1 MRLGWFLTG
10 MLTAAVATQVVLPAN
25 ADSITGEKYP
35 ATRLVAPCQD
45 ADSDARE
52 VGQVAELEC
61 EQYILGFLDALAEV
75 GASGPGT
82 GICVP
87 EQNTADEVR
96 WAFVRWVYGDFSKRK
111 SMPAADALLAS
122 LKDSF
127 PCK

>member
-45 ADSDARE
+45 ADNDSRE

-61 EQYILGFLDALAEV
+61 EQYILGFVDALAEV
-75 GASGPGT
+75 GAAGKGT
-82 GICVP
+82 DICVP
-87 EQNTADEVR
+87 VQNTADEVR

-111 SMPAADALLAS
+111 TMPAAGALLAS
-122 LKDSF
+122 LIDS
-127 PCK
+127 CAC

>member
-45 ADSDARE
+45 ADNDSRE

-61 EQYILGFLDALAEV
+61 EQYILGFVDALAEV
-75 GASGPGT
+75 GAAGKGT
-82 GICVP
+82 DICVP
-87 EQNTADEVR
+87 AQNTADEVR

-111 SMPAADALLAS
+111 KMPAADALLAS